1 MSGANVSQ
9 KRLKLSTFKL
19 NTLLSFS
26 QAINKSRS
34 TQGLLERFEQILRED
49 LGIDRILFFYKFE
62 SGWDCILRSGVP
74 DGIEKEIDV
83 ETELLPITEITFMST
98 SSKPVMSYFDII
110 IPILQE
116 GKPLAFVFI
125 GDIDDEEKGVSG
137 SIKHLNFIQTLSIIL
152 MVAVE
157 NIRFFEESLKQEA
170 MRKELELASRMQAM
184 LIPLEKSLVNNQ
196 FVRMSAYY
204 RPHFEVG
211 GDYYDVVKMGEG
223 HFGFCIADVSGKGIS
238 AAILMSNFQATIR
251 ALFTAEIELPK
262 LIEKLN
268 ERVFDTANGEKF
280 ITLFIARYNHST
292 RNLEYINAGHN
303 PPLFYDKVSGEVTL
317 LTSGCIGL
325 GMLDE
330 IPFVNLG
337 NLIVEHPSKMLCYTD
352 GLVEVL
358 KDTVVE
364 VDLKSIER
372 LLVNPDPIDFNL
384 KSIIKVQHLDV
395 ENPELFDDVSIVGL
409 EFLKTL

>member
-1 MSGANVSQ
+1 MSGVNVSQ
-9 KRLKLSTFKL
+9 RRLKLSTFKL

-49 LGIDRILFFYKFE
+49 LGIDRILFYYKFE
-62 SGWDCILRSGVP
+62 SGWDCILRSGIP

-196 FVRMSAYY
+196 AVRMSAYY

-211 GDYYDVVKMGEG
+211 GDYYDVVKMDEG

-251 ALFTAEIELPK
+251 ALFTGDIELSR

-280 ITLFIARYNHST
+280 ITLFIARYNLHT
-292 RNLEYINAGHN
+292 KTLEYVNAGHN
-303 PPLFYDKVSGEVTL
+303 PPMFFNKATGEVSL

-330 IPFVNLG
+330 IPFIHLG
-337 NLIVEHPSKMLCYTD
+337 SLVVDSPSKLLCYTD

-358 KDTVVE
+358 KDTIVE
-364 VDLKSIER
+364 VDLKSIEK
-372 LLVNPDPIDFNL
+372 LLVNDEPIDANL
-384 KSIIKVQHLDV
+384 KSIINTQHLDV
-395 ENPELFDDVSIVGL
+395 ENPEVFDDVSIVGL
-409 EFLKTL
+409 EFL

>member
-1 MSGANVSQ
+1 MSGANASLR
-9 KRLKLSTFKL
+9 RLKLSTFKL

-49 LGIDRILFFYKFE
+49 LGIDRLLFFYKYE

-74 DGIEKEIDV
+74 DGIEKDVDV
-83 ETELLPITEITFMST
+83 EAELLEITEITFITT
-98 SSKPVMSYFDII
+98 SSKPVMSYFDIL

-137 SIKHLNFIQTLSIIL
+137 SIRHLNFIQTLSIIL

-184 LIPLEKSLVNNQ
+184 LIPLENCLVNNHA
-196 FVRMSAYY
+196 VRMSAYY

-211 GDYYDVVKMGEG
+211 GDYYDVVKMDDN

-238 AAILMSNFQATIR
+238 AALLMSNFQATIR
-251 ALFTAEIELPK
+251 ALFTGDIPLSR

-268 ERVFDTANGEKF
+268 ERVFDTAKGEKF
-280 ITLFIARYNHST
+280 ITMFIARYNLT
-292 RNLEYINAGHN
+292 TKTLEYVNAGHN
-303 PPLFYDKVSGEVTL
+303 PPMFYNKSTGEVSP

-330 IPFVNLG
+330 IPFIHLG
-337 NLIVEHPSKMLCYTD
+337 NLVVDSPSKLLCYTD
-352 GLVEVL
+352 GLVEVI
-358 KDTVVE
+358 KDTVIE
-364 VDLKSIER
+364 VDLKSIED
-372 LLVNPDPIDFNL
+372 LLVNDEPIDANL
-384 KSIIKVQHLDV
+384 KSIIKTQHLDV
-395 ENPELFDDVSIVGL
+395 ENPEVFDDVSIVGL
-409 EFLKTL
+409 EFL